1 MTPDLYQTPKPTCFF
16 FTDNRFICHF
26 SEVFYTLGY
35 HHMKIKATRELSIL
49 PSKIF
54 RNELLRWS
62 KKKFEMHRVYMH
74 SGNSLAFVDF
84 DYEGTKKI
92 LHWLTQYEVN
102 LKDLHY

>member
-1 MTPDLYQTPKPTCFF
+1 
-16 FTDNRFICHF
+16 
-26 SEVFYTLGY
+26 
-35 HHMKIKATRELSIL
+35 
-49 PSKIF
+49 
-54 RNELLRWS
+54 
-62 KKKFEMHRVYMH
+62 MHRIYMH